1 MIQNPATVC
10 DCDIILWFI
19 KKSFWEGQV
28 PPSSSK
34 LVGCANPWRIG
45 FPNVSFLVLTL
56 GILAEIWYASLS
68 LDRVSDLSL
77 VVHSK
82 RSVDSTIYSHS
93 WWTPLDKRYTY
104 HTVVLGQR
112 NPAPPNGWFKAYKS
126 WDVCHLPADA
136 VPSPFLEDLTPT
148 TDEKH
153 HRQLWLVATSQRAH
167 QTWRYM

>member
-68 LDRVSDLSL
+68 LDRVSDLSF
-77 VVHSK
+77 VHSK

-93 WWTPLDKRYTY
+93 KSGLHLIRGILIILWFWASEILHHQTDGSKPTNHGMFAIYQLMQFHPHFWRISPK
-104 HTVVLGQR
+104 QR
-112 NPAPPNGWFKAYKS
+112 MRSITF
-126 WDVCHLPADA
+126 V
-136 VPSPFLEDLTPT
+136 
-148 TDEKH
+148 
-153 HRQLWLVATSQRAH
+153 WLVATSQRAH